1 MNMVKQA
8 LNCCFC
14 RLRKARRAA
23 GLACYLLAVYAPT
36 SFSDELEIVP
46 LSFGRFVIGDNNSV
60 STLTIRHDGRRQS
73 STNKMYPLET
83 GTAGEYFLS
92 NLPPFTPLIINVTGQ
107 DLSTNGFGE
116 RLLISNITHNQVTT
130 DSNGEGTLFVGATLS
145 TSGNGTPY
153 VSAVF
158 DSIISIDISF

>member
-1 MNMVKQA
+1 MSQA
-8 LNCCFC
+8 
-14 RLRKARRAA
+14 RI
-23 GLACYLLAVYAPT
+23 
-36 SFSDELEIVP
+36 S
-46 LSFGRFVIGDNNSV
+46 
-60 STLTIRHDGRRQS
+60 
-73 STNKMYPLET
+73 
-83 GTAGEYFLS
+83 
-92 NLPPFTPLIINVTGQ
+92 
-107 DLSTNGFGE
+107 STNGFGE